1 MNTTAKIELAL
12 EIYRLCKTEPHFF
25 RAWVHYHDTDR
36 DVWRKETIPES
47 QFGFVL
53 AMMRNPT
60 SNQEI
65 GCITEFLDEEK
76 EHIAGTP
83 TVAYVPHDPEE
94 KTMTNI
100 GFVTVRMEDDY
111 EGDPHF
117 ETSHTITVLSIEP
130 GVNNRCARDTR
141 VNVSAI
147 LGLLEEV
154 CVEPE
159 DVTINVEED

>member
-12 EIYRLCKTEPHFF
+12 DIYRLCKTEPHFF

-36 DVWRKETIPES
+36 DVWRKEIVPES

-53 AMMRNPT
+53 AIMRNPT

-76 EHIAGTP
+76 EHVAGTP

-94 KTMTNI
+94 PTMTPNKNPAQLDYRGVVKGVSYGESLEFRLEGERKDWDVW
-100 GFVTVRMEDDY
+100 GFTKLTTMLNWYND
-111 EGDPHF
+111 
-117 ETSHTITVLSIEP
+117 
-130 GVNNRCARDTR
+130 
-141 VNVSAI
+141 
-147 LGLLEEV
+147 LG
-154 CVEPE
+154 VEPE
-159 DVTINVEED
+159 EVTINVEE

>member
-12 EIYRLCKTEPHFF
+12 DIYRLCKTEPHFF

-53 AMMRNPT
+53 AIMRNPT

-76 EHIAGTP
+76 GHVAGTP
-83 TVAYVPHDPEE
+83 MVAYVPHDPEGGTPFP
-94 KTMTNI
+94 K
-100 GFVTVRMEDDY
+100 EDDP
-111 EGDPHF
+111 E
-117 ETSHTITVLSIEP
+117 HTVKVYANKPKDGMTF
-130 GVNNRCARDTR
+130 
-141 VNVSAI
+141 NVTGISPEQDMEYFI
-147 LGLLEEV
+147 WLGTGGLLEWFENYKI
-154 CVEPE
+154 EPE
-159 DVTINVEED
+159 EVTINIEEE

>member
-12 EIYRLCKTEPHFF
+12 DIYRLCKTEPHFF

-53 AMMRNPT
+53 AVMRNPT

-76 EHIAGTP
+76 RHVAGTP
-83 TVAYVPHDPEE
+83 IVAYMPHDPEE
-94 KTMTNI
+94 PTMMPDENPVQFDYRSVVKGVSYRESLEFRLEGERKDWDI
-100 GFVTVRMEDDY
+100 WGFTKLTALINWYYDR
-111 EGDPHF
+111 G
-117 ETSHTITVLSIEP
+117 
-130 GVNNRCARDTR
+130 
-141 VNVSAI
+141 
-147 LGLLEEV
+147 
-154 CVEPE
+154 VEPE
-159 DVTINVEED
+159 DVTINVEE